1 MKKSYLIQ
9 RLLKPIVPVEG
20 KFDPSM
26 LAFGGGLKNG
36 GLSDEAVKLFREVFS
51 FDYMGSAEFEWGA
64 VPKALEGIWNL
75 RERYTAF
82 RKTISYHYFSSFNY
96 ESNNYE
102 DVLSNPKHLRGKVT
116 VGIIC
121 SKDDLQEVTNR
132 IEAWADDD
140 YFKQGGRLKETTLF
154 PYACSGKD
162 TSIRPYKGWL
172 ELDNGFF
179 WFVDDEMFQKTAELF
194 GIVLENDDV
203 TKI

>member
-9 RLLKPIVPVEG
+9 RLLKPIVPAKG
-20 KFDPSM
+20 KIDISIFS
-26 LAFGGGLKNG
+26 FGGGLKNG
-36 GLSDEAVKLFREVFS
+36 GLSDEAMKLFREFFS

-82 RKTISYHYFSSFNY
+82 RKTISYHYLSY
-96 ESNNYE
+96 EGK
-102 DVLSNPKHLRGKVT
+102 LSNPEHLRGKVEIG
-116 VGIIC
+116 VIC
-121 SKDDLQEVTNR
+121 PKENSEEVVTR
-132 IEAWADDD
+132 IEVWADDD
-140 YFKQGGRLKETTLF
+140 YFKKGGQLKEVTLF

-179 WFVDDEMFQKTAELF
+179 WFIDDGMFQKTAELF
-194 GIVLENDDV
+194 GITIES
-203 TKI
+203 